1 MPDSRAAILVLSMA
15 LFGAC
20 VPASAP
26 VRLPRRQTAQERA
39 GLRYLLHL
47 PAAYESRS
55 DWPVIL
61 FLHGA
66 GERGRDL
73 DLVTREALP
82 RVLETLPDF
91 PFVVVSPQ
99 EEIGRLWT
107 PEVLSAFLDEVT
119 GNYRVDPTRVYVT
132 GLSTGATMALE
143 LAIREPARI
152 AAIAAVSP
160 TRIPPALCA
169 MKDVPVWIF
178 QNTGDERVPP
188 SRVKKLARELEGCGG
203 RGEVKLTMYPRE
215 GHDAWTE
222 TYRRQDV
229 YDWMLS
235 HRRSA
240 PSLERT
246 PLSPPAGRGSG

>member
-1 MPDSRAAILVLSMA
+1 MPDSRAASLVLSAA
-15 LFGAC
+15 LLSAC
-20 VPASAP
+20 VPATTP
-26 VRLPRRQTAQERA
+26 VRLPRRQTAQEHA

-73 DLVTREALP
+73 DLVTREGLP

-99 EEIGRLWT
+99 EDIRRLWT
-107 PEVLSAFLDEVT
+107 PEALSAFLDEVA
-119 GNYRVDPTRVYVT
+119 GNYRVDRTRVYVT

-143 LAIREPARI
+143 LAIREPARF

-178 QNTGDERVPP
+178 QNAGDERVPP

-203 RGEVKLTMYPRE
+203 SGEVKLTMYPRE

-240 PSLERT
+240 PPPSGF
-246 PLSPPAGRGSG
+246 PSPRLPGEG

>member
-1 MPDSRAAILVLSMA
+1 MPDWRAAVLVLSTA
-15 LFGAC
+15 LFCAC
-20 VPASAP
+20 APASAP
-26 VRLPRRQTAQERA
+26 VRLPGRQTAQERA
-39 GLRYLLHL
+39 GFRYLLHL
-47 PAAYESRS
+47 PETYESRA

-82 RVLETLPDF
+82 RILETLPDF

-99 EEIGRLWT
+99 EETGRLWT
-107 PEVLSAFLDEVT
+107 PEALGGFLDEVT
-119 GNYRVDPTRVYVT
+119 ANYRVDRTRVYVT

-143 LAIREPARI
+143 LAIRNSARI

-160 TRIPPALCA
+160 TRIPSALCA

-203 RGEVKLTMYPRE
+203 SGEVKLTMYPRE

-222 TYRRQDV
+222 AYRSQDL
-229 YDWMLS
+229 YDWFLK
-235 HRRSA
+235 HRRS
-240 PSLERT
+240 
-246 PLSPPAGRGSG
+246 GG

>member
-1 MPDSRAAILVLSMA
+1 MPDSRAATLL
-15 LFGAC
+15 AC
-20 VPASAP
+20 AFLACGCAGAP
-26 VRLPRRQTAQERA
+26 VARPAASRQTAQESD
-39 GLRYLLHL
+39 GIRYLLHL

-73 DLVTREALP
+73 DLVKREALP
-82 RVLETLPDF
+82 RILETLPDF

-99 EEIGRLWT
+99 EDIGRLWT
-107 PEVLSAFLDEVT
+107 PEALSAFLDEVT
-119 GNYRVDPTRVYVT
+119 GIYRVDRTRVYVT

-152 AAIAAVSP
+152 AAVAAVSP

-188 SRVKKLARELEGCGG
+188 SRVRKLVRELEGCGG

-222 TYRRQDV
+222 TYRRQDL
-229 YDWMLS
+229 YEWMLS
-235 HRRSA
+235 HQ
-240 PSLERT
+240 LRT
-246 PLSPPAGRGSG
+246 PSRPGRGPG